1 MPGVVVFGGAG
12 VRGGG
17 VAAAG
22 KHPITAAAA
31 AGLVRERDAVFII
44 VGADLLARNVA
55 RHENTGRINRRARA
69 RPPAPPAFHFLPR
82 PLFTIIVERIT
93 QSLHTPLPVIRTG
106 RQLAGAQ

>member
-1 MPGVVVFGGAG
+1 VS
-12 VRGGG
+12 
-17 VAAAG
+17 AAAG

>member
-17 VAAAG
+17 QTSHHG
-22 KHPITAAAA
+22 
-31 AGLVRERDAVFII
+31 GSGSGQRERDAVFII

-82 PLFTIIVERIT
+82 PLFTISVERIT